1 MPARL
6 EIFPDE
12 LFLEICRYLHS
23 GDVLYAFFGLNSR
36 LNQMITFYREHVS
49 LHRTSFGQF
58 VQIFERILPRINHSI
73 RSLVIFELE
82 SPLFSQ
88 SFSNEQF
95 YPNLEKLTLVN
106 WTDEKLILFLPKL
119 HRMKS
124 LYQLIIQALDL
135 TESVPNIQLF
145 QAILSAND
153 HQLCQVRFDHEC
165 DALSLTNNQIVPIIF
180 PNIRLLDIELRTTT
194 DLYQLMEIVP
204 NVEQLRMTFKHSWTK
219 ISSQEQR
226 FLHLKHFSVYAM
238 SWFSNFDDLTTLV
251 QISSMLQT
259 LSLVLVT
266 HDYAMVDR
274 HKISTIL
281 PSSIQQFHYSICYQ
295 PSDVHQRFNP
305 AQILEMWKNIPI
317 AYSICE
323 EDRRIFLHTVAYESN
338 RLSLRSLF
346 NRKMSTSMDS
356 RIYRKVRHLHVYDT
370 MNLMETFGIIRHCRE
385 ILDLIVSTRT
395 LPLKNAS
402 VQKEKYSLPL
412 MHRLDFLSIQGNLP
426 DSCHIEQ
433 ILSVGPNLSALSID
447 FDCLYQLLIDEN
459 QSLSLYYLF
468 NHRIVILCLRFEET
482 SLQQLTPEHIHCVS
496 RIFSRVNHMCIDL
509 RNSPLSIQSTIISNV
524 LNSFSKLIVLS
535 IYGKLSDEIAKNQD
549 ALPGYLI
556 EHSSERLFD
565 RKKFHIDYGNER
577 LKVWL

>member
-1 MPARL
+1 MSRL

-36 LNQMITFYREHVS
+36 LNQMIGFYREHVS
-49 LHRTSFGQF
+49 LHRTSFCQF
-58 VQIFERILPRINHSI
+58 VQIVERILPRINHSI

-95 YPNLEKLTLVN
+95 YPNLQKLTLVN

-124 LYQLIIQALDL
+124 LDQLLIQALDL
-135 TESVPNIQLF
+135 TESVRNIQLF

-165 DALSLTNNQIVPIIF
+165 DALSLTNDQFYPSIF
-180 PNIRLLDIELRTTT
+180 PNILLLDIELRTTT
-194 DLYQLMEIVP
+194 DLYQLMDIVP
-204 NVEQLRMTFKHSWTK
+204 NVEQLRITFKHSWIK
-219 ISSQEQR
+219 IYSHEQR
-226 FLHLKHFSVYAM
+226 FAYLKHFSVYAM
-238 SWFSNFDDLTTLV
+238 SWFSNFDDFTTLV
-251 QISSMLQT
+251 RISSMLQT

-266 HDYAMVDR
+266 HDCAMVDR
-274 HKISTIL
+274 ERISAIL

-295 PSDVHQRFNP
+295 PSDVHERFNP
-305 AQILEMWKNIPI
+305 VEILEMWKNIPI

-323 EDRRIFLHTVAYESN
+323 EDRRIFLHTIGYQSN

-346 NRKMSTSMDS
+346 NRKMSTSIDS
-356 RIYRKVRHLHVYDT
+356 QIYRKVRHLHVYDT
-370 MNLMETFGIIRHCRE
+370 TNLIETFGIIRHCRE
-385 ILDLIVSTRT
+385 ILDLIISIRT
-395 LPLKNAS
+395 LPLKNHPI
-402 VQKEKYSLPL
+402 QKEKYSLPL
-412 MHRLDFLSIQGNLP
+412 MNRLDFLSIQGNLP
-426 DSCHIEQ
+426 DSNHIEQ
-433 ILSVGPNLSALSID
+433 ILSIGPNLSALSID
-447 FDCLYQLLIDEN
+447 FDCLYRLLLDEN
-459 QSLSLYYLF
+459 QSLSLYRLLH
-468 NHRIVILCLRFEET
+468 HRIVILCLRFEDTNLEE
-482 SLQQLTPEHIHCVS
+482 LTNEHIHCIARV
-496 RIFSRVNHMCIDL
+496 FSRVNHMCLDL
-509 RNSPLSIQSTIISNV
+509 RNSNLSIQSGIISTV

-535 IYGKLSDEIAKNQD
+535 IYGKLSDEISKNKD
-549 ALPGYLI
+549 ALPDYLI

-577 LKVWL
+577 LKVWM